1 MKIELFWTN
10 EDSFKLNFPF
20 YIAKRYIISTSKNN
34 AINIIN
40 RIASMGIIVG
50 ALALFVVLSVFS
62 GLKEFS
68 LSFTN
73 AMDPDLKLNATL
85 GKSIVVT
92 PIQERQIK
100 QIDGL
105 VSYSKIIEERVLFTF
120 DGKQEVTYLK
130 GIDSL
135 FTKVN
140 PIEKNLFNGQWL
152 APNTN
157 QVVVGY
163 GIAQKFSMGLLDFN
177 RPLQVFVPK
186 PGKGAIENPEQA
198 FNQSD
203 LLPIGIYTI
212 NEDLDSKYVFAD
224 LGLAQELLEFQPNQV
239 SGLEIKI
246 QKGANEKAVI
256 EQLQTIFKNTITVK
270 NRAQLNES
278 LYKML
283 NTENIAVYL
292 IFTLVIVVALFNLIG
307 ALIMM
312 ILDKKGNLK
321 TLFNLGVEIKDLRKI
336 FLLQGTLLSV
346 FGGGIGLILGI
357 VIIVLQQQFQLIM
370 ITPTLAYP
378 VVFTLENVLIVLG
391 TIISLGFIASLIA
404 SSRVSKKLLD

>member
-1 MKIELFWTN
+1 M
-10 EDSFKLNFPF
+10 NFPL
-20 YIAKRYIISTSKNN
+20 YIAKRYIRSNSKNN

-50 ALALFVVLSVFS
+50 AMALFVVLSVFS
-62 GLKEFS
+62 GLKVFS

-73 AMDPDLKLNATL
+73 EIDPDLKISSTL
-85 GKSIVVT
+85 GKSFLIS
-92 PIQERQIK
+92 PDQEIQINK
-100 QIDGL
+100 IAGL
-105 VSYSKIIEERVLFTF
+105 ASYTKIIEERVLFTF
-120 DGKQEVTYLK
+120 NGKQDVTYLK
-130 GIDSL
+130 GVDSN

-140 PIEKNLFNGQWL
+140 AIEKKLFNGQWL
-152 APNTN
+152 KPDTY

-163 GIAQKFSMGLLDFN
+163 GISQKFSMGLLDFN
-177 RPLQVFVPK
+177 NQLEVLVPK

-198 FNQSD
+198 FNKTD
-203 LLPIGIYTI
+203 LIPVGIYAI
-212 NEDLDSKYVFAD
+212 SEDLDSKYVFAD
-224 LGLAQELLEFQPNQV
+224 LGLAQELLEYKTNQI
-239 SGLEIKI
+239 SGIEIKV
-246 QKGANEKAVI
+246 KSGADENAIIEK
-256 EQLQTIFKNTITVK
+256 LLPIFDNKITVK
-270 NRAQLNES
+270 NRAQLNDS

-321 TLFNLGVEIKDLRKI
+321 TLFNLGTEIKDLRKI

-346 FGGGIGLILGI
+346 IGGIIGLTLGI
-357 VIIVLQQQFQLIM
+357 IIVLLQQQFQLIM

-378 VVFTLENVLIVLG
+378 VIFSVENVLIVMG
-391 TIISLGFIASLIA
+391 TIVILGFIASLIA
-404 SSRVSKKLLD
+404 SSRVSKKLLE